1 MGYDELKEAR
11 EKRAEVEAATKA
23 KGKGK
28 RGRKRTNAVL
38 EADAAEPKQPKATR
52 VGKARKLL
60 VPADAQVSRT
70 LVAED
75 EAIPGRWIAPVARM
89 Y

>member
-11 EKRAEVEAATKA
+11 EKRAETEAATRA

-28 RGRKRTNAVL
+28 RGRKRTNAAL
-38 EADAAEPKQPKATR
+38 EADAAEPKPKAAR
-52 VGKARKLL
+52 VSEARKLP
-60 VPADAQVSRT
+60 VPADAHISGT
-70 LVAED
+70 LVAKD
-75 EAIPGRWIAPVARM
+75 EAIPGPWRVPVARM

>member
-11 EKRAEVEAATKA
+11 EKRAETEAATKA

-28 RGRKRTNAVL
+28 RGRKRTNAAL
-38 EADAAEPKQPKATR
+38 EADAAELKPKAAR
-52 VGKARKLL
+52 VSKARKLP
-60 VPADAQVSRT
+60 VPADEQMSRT

-75 EAIPGRWIAPVARM
+75 KAVGEPWRALVARM